1 MRRVITVSL
10 NGNAYAL
17 EEDAAEALSAY
28 LESAR
33 RALEQNADREEI
45 LGDLEQAIA
54 DKSQRFLGAHKSV
67 LSRAEIAQILAEMG
81 PVSDDSSGE
90 PTPGGPSGAAPQNP
104 PRRHRLF
111 RIRQGQQL
119 AGVCNGLAAYFGLDV
134 TWIRLAF
141 ILFAFW
147 GVALFVYIALIIV
160 MPVAS
165 NPEELASAYGEP
177 FNAREYVER
186 ARRETRRF
194 ANSDWSKEKAEL
206 KAEWERSK
214 SFVRT
219 ELRDSLRDWRQRR
232 TDAHRRRRAAAS
244 AGAQAASPPPSP
256 HHTTRPGAL
265 QRLLTICLTL
275 PLIVVFA
282 ALSGVWI
289 LAMFALVTTGTLFG
303 FLMPIAVPVW
313 VTVVLLVLVFGLV
326 TWPLRL
332 LVHLIAPPAHPSGM
346 QPAFSALE
354 TLVGIAALVAILF
367 WAHHHV
373 APVGDALDAI
383 AEQLRLLIE
392 RLLHNAPVEVN
403 T

>member
-1 MRRVITVSL
+1 
-10 NGNAYAL
+10 
-17 EEDAAEALSAY
+17 
-28 LESAR
+28 
-33 RALEQNADREEI
+33 
-45 LGDLEQAIA
+45 
-54 DKSQRFLGAHKSV
+54 
-67 LSRAEIAQILAEMG
+67 
-81 PVSDDSSGE
+81 
-90 PTPGGPSGAAPQNP
+90 
-104 PRRHRLF
+104 
-111 RIRQGQQL
+111 
-119 AGVCNGLAAYFGLDV
+119 
-134 TWIRLAF
+134 
-141 ILFAFW
+141 
-147 GVALFVYIALIIV
+147 
-160 MPVAS
+160 
-165 NPEELASAYGEP
+165 
-177 FNAREYVER
+177 
-186 ARRETRRF
+186 
-194 ANSDWSKEKAEL
+194 
-206 KAEWERSK
+206 
-214 SFVRT
+214 
-219 ELRDSLRDWRQRR
+219 
-232 TDAHRRRRAAAS
+232 
-244 AGAQAASPPPSP
+244 
-256 HHTTRPGAL
+256 L